1 MNAIDILE
9 ELVRKFEGC
18 KLKSYKCPAGVWT
31 IGYGHTEGVKS
42 GDTWSQQYADA
53 VLRQDC
59 QKRLDMSLQASP
71 SLKNATSGQQAAIA
85 DFIFNVGIG
94 NYNTSTLK
102 KNIDAGDF
110 STARRVS
117 IHLWNKATDPK
128 TKKKV
133 VLKGLVKRRQAE
145 ADLM

>member
-18 KLKSYKCPAGVWT
+18 KLQAYKCPAGVWT
-31 IGYGHTEGVKS
+31 IGWGHTRGVKK
-42 GDTWSQQYADA
+42 GDKVSQQYADA
-53 VLRQDC
+53 LMRQECSTCVDLALRT
-59 QKRLDMSLQASP
+59 SP
-71 SLKNATSGQQAAIA
+71 KLRNAEPGQQAAIA
-85 DFIFNVGIG
+85 SFIYNVGLA
-94 NYNTSTLK
+94 NYNRSTLK
-102 KNIDAGDF
+102 KNIDDGDF

-128 TKKKV
+128 TGEKV

-145 ADLM
+145 ADLL